1 MAGFDIYFDA
11 LEDCAGKAN
20 SVANQFKGVAD
31 ESPAAPGPACF
42 GSLPDASGKLV
53 EAVKKLETRLDS
65 ETRHAQ
71 RNLKKVEAAL
81 YKVIGNVRKAD
92 NPDPEVAQA

>member
-20 SVANQFKGVAD
+20 SVANQFKSMAD
-31 ESPAAPGPACF
+31 ENPAGPGQSCF
-42 GSLPDASGKLV
+42 GALPDASSKLV
-53 EAVKKLETRLDS
+53 EAVKKLETKLDS

-81 YKVIGNVRKAD
+81 HKVIGNVRKAD
-92 NPDPEVAQA
+92 NPDPGVASA

>member
-20 SVANQFKGVAD
+20 GVANQFKTVAD
-31 ESPAAPGPACF
+31 ENPAGPTQSCF

-53 EAVKKLETRLDS
+53 EAVKKLESKLAS

-81 YKVIGNVRKAD
+81 YKVVSNVRKAD
-92 NPDPEVAQA
+92 NPGSEVAQA